1 MKRKTKI
8 VISGAIIYCLLF
20 GLIILSYITRGVPIK
35 LELLFETAKDLFYAI
50 AAAVLLMIACF
61 AITIWTSED

>member
-20 GLIILSYITRGVPIK
+20 GLIIFSYITTDVPIN
-35 LELLFETAKDLFYAI
+35 LELLFETAKAFFYAI
-50 AAAVLLMIACF
+50 AAALLLIIAF
-61 AITIWTSED
+61 YAIIIWTTE

>member
-20 GLIILSYITRGVPIK
+20 GLIILSYITTDVSIN
-35 LELLFETAKDLFYAI
+35 LVVLFETAKALFYAI
-50 AAAVLLMIACF
+50 AAALLLIIAF
-61 AITIWTSED
+61 YAIIKWTTE

>member
-20 GLIILSYITRGVPIK
+20 GLIILSYITTDVPIN
-35 LELLFETAKDLFYAI
+35 LEVLFETAKALFYAI
-50 AAAVLLMIACF
+50 AAASLLIIAF
-61 AITIWTSED
+61 YAIIIWTIE

>member
-20 GLIILSYITRGVPIK
+20 GLIILSYITTDVSIN
-35 LELLFETAKDLFYAI
+35 LVVLFEAAKALFYAI
-50 AAAVLLMIACF
+50 AAALLLIIVF
-61 AITIWTSED
+61 YAIIIWTTE